1 MTIAKERI
9 QQKTLVI
16 RRADHD
22 VMQAIWHYQCMTAL
36 QVTKLLFSVN
46 SLTWVQTKLKR
57 MADAGYLV
65 RSQIPVKLVNGRP
78 PLYYGLGERG
88 LAHLAMYGVDVPEQ
102 ARPYRVRHYSD
113 PFISHL
119 LAVNEVLIAGRRLC
133 QQYPTV
139 KLAKVL
145 HQQDFEREPVPVRR
159 PGGSETKVKLDGFL
173 DFEVHTAQPYRA
185 PLCLEVDRGSERRKR
200 WREKVRNLVYF
211 MRGAYQVRFDR
222 KAITIGVVATSNRNR
237 LIALITWTREEL
249 TELKATPEEV
259 AAFRFATY
267 PLDWWTPEPQ
277 RPTPEE
283 LFLTPRWYPAFDS
296 KPVAL
301 LRGIEP

>member
-1 MTIAKERI
+1 MTIAKERT
-9 QQKTLVI
+9 QQTTLVI

-22 VMQAIWHYQCMTAL
+22 VMAAIWHYQCMTAL
-36 QVTKLLFSVN
+36 QVTKLLFSLN

-57 MADAGYLV
+57 LADAGYLV

-159 PGGSETKVKLDGFL
+159 PGGQQTKVKLDGFL
-173 DFEVHTAQPYRA
+173 DFEVHTAQPHRA
-185 PLCLEVDRGSERRKR
+185 PLCLEVDRGSERRRR
-200 WREKVRNLVYF
+200 WREKVKSLVYF
-211 MRGAYQVRFDR
+211 MRGPYQERFAR
-222 KAITIGVVATSNRNR
+222 KAITIGIVATPGRSR
-237 LIALITWTREEL
+237 LASLIGWTREEL
-249 TELKATPEEV
+249 TELKATPEER
-259 AAFRFATY
+259 AAFRFATF
-267 PLDWWTPEPQ
+267 PLDWRTRESA
-277 RPTPEE
+277 RPTPADV
-283 LFLTPRWYPAFDS
+283 FLA
-296 KPVAL
+296 
-301 LRGIEP
+301 